1 MSKTFQPESFVDLQP
16 ICKDKFYY
24 FSELN
29 STSDYAKELV
39 SKGAESGTLV
49 LADHQS
55 SGRGRGG
62 NSWLSPAGEGLLF
75 TLIIDPDVDPALW
88 SQFSLI
94 SGLALVRAIKSLS
107 QNEAR
112 LQLKWPNDLYLNHKK
127 CAGILVE
134 KVKDKLL
141 IGIGL
146 NLSTTDFPPEI
157 ESKATSLAHEGII
170 LEKEQLLAAIITEIY
185 QAGSLAGTNFSH
197 IITAYREHCM
207 LTGKLINFNSAG
219 ANHTGS
225 VMKIGEDGTLIVDHV
240 DKIIAY
246 HEAKDIT
253 LL

>member
-62 NSWLSPAGEGLLF
+62 NSWL
-75 TLIIDPDVDPALW
+75 
-88 SQFSLI
+88 
-94 SGLALVRAIKSLS
+94 R
-107 QNEAR
+107 
-112 LQLKWPNDLYLNHKK
+112 QLKWPNDLYLNHKK

-225 VMKIGEDGTLIVDHV
+225 VINAEENAQKEFTITREAVNLRAWKIRMQI
-240 DKIIAY
+240 
-246 HEAKDIT
+246 
-253 LL
+253 